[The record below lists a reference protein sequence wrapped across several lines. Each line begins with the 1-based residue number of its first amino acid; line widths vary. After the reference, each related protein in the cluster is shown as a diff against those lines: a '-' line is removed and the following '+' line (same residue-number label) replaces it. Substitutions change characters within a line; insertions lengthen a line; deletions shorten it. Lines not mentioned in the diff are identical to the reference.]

1 MSPEI
6 LVLSSAAAIP
16 LLIIAFGIVGAKL
29 LVRRALARKAASG
42 ARGFETDVDPKIL
55 RALSELRTSFTAGA
69 RPLARADAS
78 SALSPQA
85 ADALAAISEARLE
98 LGVRYLLKAKAA
110 LGKDLPSS
118 PTEELAIQ
126 ALEHRLRN
134 YKSRLAARE
143 ASEAPAESEDQS
155 AENRAS
161 RTPTTP

>member
-6 LVLSSAAAIP
+6 LVLSSAAAVP

-29 LVRRALARKAASG
+29 LVRRAIARKAVSG
-42 ARGFETDVDPKIL
+42 VRGFETDVDPKIR
-55 RALSELRTSFTAGA
+55 RALSELRTSFIAGA
-69 RPLARADAS
+69 KSPARADAS
-78 SALSPQA
+78 SSLSPQP

-98 LGVRYLLKAKAA
+98 LEVGYFLKAEAA

-126 ALEHRLRN
+126 ALERGLRS

-143 ASEAPAESEDQS
+143 ASKAPAESEDQS
-155 AENRAS
+155 AENRVS